1 MAISTGEMRVR
12 AIARSKKLRAA
23 LAFRRGHRKTSNLA
37 ELVDGPEQVAPA
49 PSDFDVGLI
58 DVPAIAYRVLTG
70 SGGLGELWR
79 EPLDPP
85 VDAHVIDLDASLRQE
100 FLHIP
105 VGEAEPEV
113 PPDSQGD
120 DLGREAVPG
129 EG

>member
-1 MAISTGEMRVR
+1 M
-12 AIARSKKLRAA
+12 
-23 LAFRRGHRKTSNLA
+23 
-37 ELVDGPEQVAPA
+37 
-49 PSDFDVGLI
+49 
-58 DVPAIAYRVLTG
+58 LTG

-100 FLHIP
+100 FLHIS

-120 DLGREAVPG
+120 DLGWEAVPG
-129 EG
+129 EGRPGH